1 MSATLSPTDSPRVSS
16 STSPRVRRRG
26 STRRPRAA
34 SHLPPFTPE
43 SHDAALYAIRHY
55 LKGRTSYDTFPVSF
69 RLIVLDSKL
78 EVKKA
83 LQCLLLNGVVS
94 APLWNSEKSC
104 FAGMFTVSDI
114 IHLIQYYYK
123 CSSYDA
129 AAADV
134 ETFRLESLRDIERQL
149 GVDPPPLLR
158 EHPSASL
165 YDAAKR
171 LIQTHAR
178 RLPLLD
184 NDTETGHEV
193 IVSILTQY
201 RLLKFISLNVGLLAI
216 RLRALV
222 LICAA
227 QCGKEIQQL
236 HMPLRKLGIGTY
248 VNPPP
253 IPPDGEKPEG
263 YNPFHPIATATM
275 NTPVFDVVHMFS
287 ERGISAVPIVDEE
300 GIVVNLYETVD
311 VITLVRLG
319 AYQSL
324 DLTISEAL
332 NQRSPDFP
340 GVVICTASDSL
351 GTLMQLIKKRR
362 VHRLVVV
369 EGEEEERKGGKK
381 GRLLGIITL
390 SDVLRYLIGEV
401 AIGEAYTGDHS
412 MPSTDP
418 APTPEPG
425 QAPSEPASVA
435 EPADPAPDAAA
446 TEEAAAQPLED
457 KPEEASAGAD
467 AEGEGEPTP
476 APAE

>member
-1 MSATLSPTDSPRVSS
+1 MSATLSPTN
-16 STSPRVRRRG
+16 SPRVRRKG

-43 SHDAALYAIRHY
+43 SHEAALYQIRHY

-83 LQCLLLNGVVS
+83 LQCVVS

-114 IHLIQYYYK
+114 IHLIQYFYK

-134 ETFRLESLRDIERQL
+134 EVFRLESLRDIERTL

-165 YDAAKR
+165 YDASKR

-201 RLLKFISLNVGLLAI
+201 RLLKFISIN
-216 RLRALV
+216 
-222 LICAA
+222 
-227 QCGKEIQQL
+227 CGKDIQQL

-248 VNPPP
+248 VTPQPL
-253 IPPDGEKPEG
+253 PPDGEKPEG

-275 NTPVFDVVHMFS
+275 DTPVFDVVHMFS
-287 ERGISAVPIVDEE
+287 ERGISAVPIVDQD

-369 EGEEEERKGGKK
+369 EGEK

-390 SDVLRYLIGEV
+390 SDVLRYIIGDVTIGESYP
-401 AIGEAYTGDHS
+401 ESSLHTT
-412 MPSTDP
+412 MSTP
-418 APTPEPG
+418 APP
-425 QAPSEPASVA
+425 EPASSESPAPA
-435 EPADPAPDAAA
+435 EPAASADASPAADPPPEAPPS
-446 TEEAAAQPLED
+446 EEAAAPQED
-457 KPEEASAGAD
+457 NAAAEEAPAVPP
-467 AEGEGEPTP
+467 EEPTP
-476 APAE
+476 ASAE

>member
-1 MSATLSPTDSPRVSS
+1 MNPTLSPSN
-16 STSPRVRRRG
+16 SPRVRRRG

-34 SHLPPFTPE
+34 SHLPPFNQE
-43 SHDAALYAIRHY
+43 SHNAALYAIRHY

-134 ETFRLESLRDIERQL
+134 ETFRLESLRDIERTL

-165 YDAAKR
+165 YDASKR

-184 NDTETGHEV
+184 NDSETSHEV

-201 RLLKFISLNVGLLAI
+201 RLLKFISINCV
-216 RLRALV
+216 
-222 LICAA
+222 
-227 QCGKEIQQL
+227 KEIQQL
-236 HMPLRKLGIGTY
+236 HVGLRKLEIGTY

-253 IPPDGEKPEG
+253 LPADGERPEG

-275 NTPVFDVVHMFS
+275 DTPVFDVVHMFS
-287 ERGISAVPIVDEE
+287 ERGISAVPIVDED

-324 DLTISEAL
+324 DLTVSEAL

-369 EGEEEERKGGKK
+369 EGE

-390 SDVLRYLIGEV
+390 SDVLRYLIGDV
-401 AIGEAYTGDHS
+401 AIGESQWDSSVSNVAT
-412 MPSTDP
+412 P
-418 APTPEPG
+418 APEP
-425 QAPSEPASVA
+425 
-435 EPADPAPDAAA
+435 
-446 TEEAAAQPLED
+446 
-457 KPEEASAGAD
+457 
-467 AEGEGEPTP
+467 P
-476 APAE
+476 APAEHTTPAEPAVVADAPPPTRRLPRRHPRPPPRTTPRQSWMRQQQRSEEGT